1 MANWYQNPGLVQT
14 YPPRPPFRGVRVRRT
29 TEQTGVNTTPGVAVT
44 WQADGVDFDT
54 DRIWNADTPT
64 RLTIPQG
71 VTLVSIVGQVGFQA
85 LTAATNIT
93 LTVAKNG
100 SVAWSGRPRC
110 ALLMNTGSCTM
121 QVSSG
126 PFEVVQGD
134 YLELWIIHA
143 DTDVTFSADVTVFTL
158 SILQ

>member
-1 MANWYQNPGLVQT
+1 MANWYQTPGLVQT
-14 YPPRPPFRGVRVRRT
+14 YPPRPLFRGARLRRT
-29 TEQTGVNTTPGVAVT
+29 TDQTGVNTTAGVAVT
-44 WQADGVDFDT
+44 WQAAGVDFDT
-54 DRIWNADTPT
+54 DRIWREDTPT
-64 RLTIPQG
+64 RLVIPQG

-100 SVAWSGRPRC
+100 SVTWSGRPRC
-110 ALLMNTGSCTM
+110 ALLMNTASCTM

-126 PFEVVQGD
+126 PFEVNQSD

-143 DTDVTFSADVTVFTL
+143 DTDVTFSADTTVLAL

>member
-1 MANWYQNPGLVQT
+1 MANWYQNKGAVVT
-14 YPPRPPFRGVRVRRT
+14 TPPRPSFRGVRVRRT
-29 TEQTGVNTTPGVAVT
+29 TAQTGVDTSAGVAVT
-44 WQADGVDFDT
+44 WEANGVDFDT
-54 DRIWNADTPT
+54 DAMWNSATPT
-64 RLTIPQG
+64 RLVVPEG
-71 VTLVSIVGQVGFQA
+71 VSIVSLVGQVGFQSV
-85 LTAATNIT
+85 TGGTNIT

-100 SVAWSGRPRC
+100 SVVWVGRPRV
-110 ALLMNTGSCTM
+110 ALLMSTTSCTM

-143 DTDVTFSADVTVFTL
+143 DTDVTFSADTTVMAL